1 MKYISSTIT
10 ILALA
15 SLVAGCEQKP
25 TASQEMEK
33 IETKTKDAVQDMQDY
48 TFAQRS
54 EFTAKMRL
62 QLAEIKIDLDQL
74 EAKIE
79 KSSDAAKAE
88 AKPKLK
94 ALREQESELNKQ
106 LDQVA
111 NATESTW
118 DDVKKGTKK
127 AYESLKDGFMQ
138 SRQWVSDKIAP

>member
-1 MKYISSTIT
+1 MKSITSTIT

-15 SLVAGCEQKP
+15 ALVAGCEQKP
-25 TASQEMEK
+25 TAAQEMEK

-48 TFAQRS
+48 TFAQKS

-79 KSSDAAKAE
+79 KSSDAAKAD

-94 ALREQESELNKQ
+94 ALRDQESELNKQ

-138 SRQWVSDKIAP
+138 SRQWVSEKIAP